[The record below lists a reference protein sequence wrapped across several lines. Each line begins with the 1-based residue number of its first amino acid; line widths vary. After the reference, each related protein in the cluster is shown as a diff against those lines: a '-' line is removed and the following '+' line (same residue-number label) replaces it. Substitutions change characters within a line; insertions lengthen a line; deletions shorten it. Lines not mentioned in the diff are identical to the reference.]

1 MKAWCI
7 TLPVNTLVLIPS
19 NQGSQPASMIALLMI
34 ALIAIFHHS
43 LPQEQLRRYVRDW
56 IILIIIWILFF
67 SASQLAH
74 LLNGMVPIENLNLI
88 RNDSRILVRPQL
100 FTQSIYLVACF
111 SIFTFFRHFLPVRYV
126 PYIFYGVWFMV
137 LYGLYE
143 WVFFLVFKR
152 SGDFLANRVFD
163 SDMKEAA
170 SWTQGVE
177 LGGTS
182 VMRIKS
188 TFGEPSFFTAAC
200 VPFLFISFL
209 TRRMFLG
216 TLCLLCMI
224 LSWSTTAFAAIFACI
239 IMMGVAIRHTRRAA
253 TYAFFA
259 AFLAL
264 GAFAI
269 TSPEF
274 FDQMFRA
281 KIVGDNDSGRVR
293 KEIAVSGE
301 STMEQLSL
309 LQKAVGI
316 GYGYVYANVAGA
328 IRINMGYLGLI
339 LFLWFF
345 LWPYISATLQG
356 TSAIWPLGAAIICVL
371 YVINV
376 AELYLPTTWAILG
389 MAWRSI
395 DLQGNPEH

>member
-1 MKAWCI
+1 
-7 TLPVNTLVLIPS
+7 
-19 NQGSQPASMIALLMI
+19 MI

-88 RNDSRILVRPQL
+88 RNDSRILFRPQL

-170 SWTQGVE
+170 SWTQGLE

-216 TLCLLCMI
+216 ILCLLCMI

-301 STMEQLSL
+301 STMGQLSL

-328 IRINMGYLGLI
+328 IRINMGYLGFI